1 MNTRLIK
8 LQEKLKGIADGVTV
22 TDEKNI
28 RYLCGFDY
36 TDGYLIISRTKA
48 MLVCDF
54 RYIEA
59 AKAEGD
65 PAFEAFM
72 MSGPRKEWLVPVLSE
87 MNIKTLAFEDN
98 AMTVKAHSTLQGD
111 VGEVTLVPLGSVI
124 TELREY
130 KDETEMDNMIAAQRI
145 AEKAFEHILGFITPE
160 RTEREIALE
169 LDFEMRR
176 LGASGSSFETIAV
189 SGSASSMPHGVPRNC
204 KLEKGFLTM
213 DFGALYNG
221 YCSDMTRT
229 VCIGKA
235 DDDMKHMYNTVL
247 EAQLKAIEAMHHG
260 INSKDAD
267 AIARDHIYSNGYK
280 GYFGHSL
287 GHGVGMDIHE
297 APSVSPLGEGK
308 ALTTGHVVTCEPG
321 IYIEGK
327 YGVRIE
333 DMLFFY
339 PDKVVDITKTAKELI
354 EIY

>member
-1 MNTRLIK
+1 MNIRLIK
-8 LQEKLKGIADGVTV
+8 LQEKLKDIADGVIV

-36 TDGYLIISRTKA
+36 TDGYLVISKTKA
-48 MLVCDF
+48 TLVCDF

-59 AKAEGD
+59 AKIEAD
-65 PAFEAFM
+65 PAFEVFM
-72 MSGPRKEWLVPVLSE
+72 MQGPRKNWLTAMLSE
-87 MNIKTLAFEDN
+87 MNIKTLAFEDG
-98 AMTVKAHSTLQGD
+98 AMTVKSYELLSKDIEG
-111 VGEVTLVPLGSVI
+111 VSLVPLGSVI

-130 KDETEMDNMIAAQRI
+130 KDEGEMENIIAAQRI

-169 LDFEMRR
+169 LEFEMRR
-176 LGASGSSFETIAV
+176 QGASGVSFETIAI
-189 SGSASSMPHGVPRNC
+189 SGRQSSMPHGVPRDC

-213 DFGALYNG
+213 DFGAVYKG

-235 DDDMKHMYNTVL
+235 DDEMKRMYNTVL
-247 EAQLKAIEAMHHG
+247 EAQLKAIEGIHHG
-260 INSKDAD
+260 INTVDAD
-267 AIARDHIYSNGYK
+267 ALARDHIYANGYK

-287 GHGVGMDIHE
+287 GHGVGMDVHE
-297 APSVSPLGEGK
+297 APGVSPVGAGK
-308 ALTTGHVVTCEPG
+308 ELTTGHVVTCEPG

-333 DMLFFY
+333 DMLLFY

>member
-8 LQEKLKGIADGVTV
+8 LQEKLKEIADGVIV

-36 TDGYLIISRTKA
+36 TDGYLVISKTEA
-48 MLVCDF
+48 VLVCDF

-59 AKAEGD
+59 AKNEAD
-65 PAFEAFM
+65 PAFRVYM
-72 MSGPRKEWLVPVLSE
+72 MHTPRSEWLSEMLSE
-87 MNIKTLAFEDN
+87 MNVKTLAFEDSC
-98 AMTVKAHSTLQGD
+98 MTVKAHEMLSRDIDG
-111 VGEVTLVPLGSVI
+111 VTLVPLGSVI

-130 KDETEMDNMIAAQRI
+130 KDEGEMENIIAAQRI
-145 AEKAFEHILGFITPE
+145 AEKAFEHILTFITPE

-169 LDFEMRR
+169 LEFEMLRQ
-176 LGASGSSFETIAV
+176 GADGVSFETIAV
-189 SGSASSMPHGVPRNC
+189 SGSQSSMPHGVPRNC

-213 DFGALYNG
+213 DFGAVYKG

-235 DDDMKHMYNTVL
+235 DDDMKRMYNTVL
-247 EAQLKAIEAMHHG
+247 EAQLKAIEGIHHG
-260 INSKDAD
+260 INSRDAD
-267 AIARDHIYSNGYK
+267 AIARDHIYAMGYK

-287 GHGVGMDIHE
+287 GHGVGMDVHE
-297 APSVSPLGEGK
+297 APSVSPVGK
-308 ALTTGHVVTCEPG
+308 GKELTTGHVVTCEPG

-333 DMLFFY
+333 DMLLFY

>member
-1 MNTRLIK
+1 MNTRLTK
-8 LQEKLKGIADGVTV
+8 LQEKLKGIADGVIV

-36 TDGYLIISRTKA
+36 TDGYLVISRTKA
-48 MLVCDF
+48 VLVCDF

-59 AKAEGD
+59 ARNEAD
-65 PAFEAFM
+65 PSFEVFM
-72 MSGPRKEWLVPVLSE
+72 MSGPRKKWLVPMLSE
-87 MNIKTLAFEDN
+87 MNISTLAFEDN
-98 AMTVKAHSTLQGD
+98 AMTVKAHSMLQSD

-130 KDETEMDNMIAAQRI
+130 KDEGEMENIIAAQRI

-169 LDFEMRR
+169 LEFEMRR
-176 LGASGSSFETIAV
+176 LGASATSFDTIAI
-189 SGSASSMPHGVPRNC
+189 SGSASSMPHGVPRDC

-213 DFGALYNG
+213 DFGAVYNG

-235 DDDMKHMYNTVL
+235 DDDMKRMYNTVL
-247 EAQLKAIEAMHHG
+247 EAQLKAIDGIRIG
-260 INSKDAD
+260 INSREAD
-267 AIARDHIYSNGYK
+267 ALARDHINAMGYK

-287 GHGVGMDIHE
+287 GHGIGMDVHE
-297 APSVSPLGEGK
+297 APSVSPAGEGK
-308 ALTTGHVVTCEPG
+308 MLTSGHVISCEPG

-333 DMLFFY
+333 DMLLFY